1 MRMIIGLG
9 NPGKEYADTRH
20 NIGFMVLRELA
31 RRHNPPTAKSR
42 FRAEVS
48 EFFIDAEKVIMVAP
62 QTFMNA
68 SGVAAQ
74 QAVNWYHIDV
84 DDVLIVSDDLDLPF
98 GQLRFR
104 ANGSAGGHNG
114 IKSIIEQL
122 GTSEI
127 PRLKV
132 GIGRGPGT
140 ATAHVLSRFSA
151 EDAAELPDLVSR
163 AADVVELWIRH
174 GLLTAMNSANQRPA
188 PESSPVEKKA

>member
-1 MRMIIGLG
+1 
-9 NPGKEYADTRH
+9 
-20 NIGFMVLRELA
+20 
-31 RRHNPPTAKSR
+31 
-42 FRAEVS
+42 
-48 EFFIDAEKVIMVAP
+48 MVAP

-68 SGVAAQ
+68 SGFAVQ

-84 DDVLIVSDDLDLPF
+84 EDVLIVSDDLDLPF

-151 EDAAELPDLVSR
+151 EDAAELPDLVGR

-188 PESSPVEKKA
+188 PEPPPVEKEA

>member
-9 NPGKEYADTRH
+9 NPGRDYAETRH
-20 NIGFMVLRELA
+20 NIGFMVLRELT
-31 RRHNPPTAKSR
+31 RRYTPPTPKSR

-48 EFFIDAEKVIMVAP
+48 EFFLGTEKVVLVAP

-68 SGVAAQ
+68 SGVAVQ
-74 QAVNWYHIDV
+74 QAINWYKMEIDDTLV
-84 DDVLIVSDDLDLPF
+84 VYDDLDLPF

-122 GTSEI
+122 GTSEF

-140 ATAHVLSRFSA
+140 AVAHVLSRFNP
-151 EDAAELPDLVSR
+151 EETAELPGVISR
-163 AADVVELWIRH
+163 ATDVVELWVKH

-188 PESSPVEKKA
+188 TEPEPQEREA